1 LLFHQAIMIEPTET
15 ESKETIDSFIEVMRK
30 IAAEA
35 AEDPMI
41 LHDAPHSTPISRPD
55 ETAAAR
61 NPILKYQD
69 TL

>member
-1 LLFHQAIMIEPTET
+1 MIEPTET
-15 ESKETIDSFIEVMRK
+15 ESKETIDAFIEVMRR

-41 LHDAPHSTPISRPD
+41 LRNAPHNAPIRRPD
-55 ETAAAR
+55 ETTAAR
-61 NPILKYQD
+61 QPILKFKD